1 MNAAASGKSF
11 LWHRT
16 SCVIYAI
23 FIYNLCR
30 IVCRVET
37 TKVFISRRI
46 WQLFKYCPAGR
57 HVCLLWGWAGELCK
71 CRRFGQME
79 IICTLRLTRTHTHCE
94 EQSKL
99 GHSKCILEIAG
110 EQPEGN
116 FSVPFCSFSFTAFF
130 FFWSGI
136 GNRLISKSASL
147 ISFCSPHLRLV
158 KEFSGAARARKRT
171 AGDC

>member
-79 IICTLRLTRTHTHCE
+79 IICTLRLTRTHTLRRA
-94 EQSKL
+94 EQTWALEMYL
-99 GHSKCILEIAG
+99 GNCWGAARRQLFYAVLFLYF
-110 EQPEGN
+110 P
-116 FSVPFCSFSFTAFF
+116 AFF

-136 GNRLISKSASL
+136 GNRLISKSASV